1 MAGLFADDAVVEDP
15 VGPSLFDPE
24 GKGHRGREAI
34 TAFYDNVIMM
44 SEKIEFTIRDSYEC
58 GSEVANVGQIRIT
71 LPGDQVGIVPIVNI
85 YRVNDAGEARRPA
98 FVLGGRQA
106 DVQPGVGRARPRAPT
121 AAKRPTTRCQTSGPG
136 GGGDGGGDDGGD
148 DGGRRPPV
156 GRPSGL
162 VYSGLPPAIV
172 QMLTGPRTE
181 VDRPG

>member
-1 MAGLFADDAVVEDP
+1 MGAARDVAKQSMALTEGRDREGWLGLFADDAVVEDP

-85 YRVNDAGEARRPA
+85 YKVNDAGKLVALRSFWEA
-98 FVLGGRQA
+98 
-106 DVQPGVGRARPRAPT
+106 D
-121 AAKRPTTRCQTSGPG
+121 K
-136 GGGDGGGDDGGD
+136 
-148 DGGRRPPV
+148 
-156 GRPSGL
+156 
-162 VYSGLPPAIV
+162 
-172 QMLTGPRTE
+172 LTFSQG
-181 VDRPG
+181 